1 MIHEELQRLERLA
14 NQVQK
19 KMLQMEEQNA
29 SMAREL
35 ELLKQSLQEKE
46 QALDHF
52 KNQIKIS
59 KIVNNIPVEEVES
72 AEMSNKI
79 NSYIKEIDKIITYLS
94 E

>member
-1 MIHEELQRLERLA
+1 
-14 NQVQK
+14 
-19 KMLQMEEQNA
+19 MEEQNA